1 MNYRRTLFD
10 RFGPEAGD
18 FLNAF
23 RGAFIAGGLFGA
35 YGGGRFASEHGFN
48 PILGGLLGFVSV
60 FVVTWCGII
69 AVSRLAGGSFSAF
82 VAPQGTYEE
91 TFSYEDSLL
100 ARGHYAGAIAAFEKH
115 IAQGTGGV
123 PVLLRAADLHAK
135 HDNPKR
141 AAELYRMAQQ
151 APKIAA
157 ESHMYATNRLI
168 DLYMGPLSNADAAV
182 SELRRLI
189 AIHPSSD
196 AAKHARAALVS
207 LKRQLRSESA
217 E

>member
-1 MNYRRTLFD
+1 MEYRRTLFD
-10 RFGPEAGD
+10 RFGPEAAD
-18 FLNAF
+18 YYNAM
-23 RGAFIAGGLFGA
+23 RGAIIAGALAAFGGAMYASSRGWHPVVGALVGLVAGGVGA
-35 YGGGRFASEHGFN
+35 W
-48 PILGGLLGFVSV
+48 LGV
-60 FVVTWCGII
+60 I
-69 AVSRLAGGSFSAF
+69 ALSRLAGKSVSAF
-82 VAPQGTYEE
+82 IQPQGTYEE

-100 ARGHYAGAIAAFEKH
+100 ARGHHAAAIAAFEQH
-115 IAQGTGGV
+115 IVQGTGGA
-123 PVLLRAADLHAK
+123 PVIIRTADLHAK

-151 APKIAA
+151 TPKIAA

-168 DLYMGPLSNADAAV
+168 DLYMGPLSNAEAAV

-189 AIHPSSD
+189 ATHPSSD

-207 LKRQLRSESA
+207 LKRQLRSESV

>member
-1 MNYRRTLFD
+1 MEYRRTLFD
-10 RFGPEAGD
+10 RFGPEAAD
-18 FLNAF
+18 YYNAM
-23 RGAFIAGGLFGA
+23 RGAIIAGALTAFAGAMYASRRGWHPLVGALVGLVAGGVGA
-35 YGGGRFASEHGFN
+35 W
-48 PILGGLLGFVSV
+48 LGV
-60 FVVTWCGII
+60 I

-82 VAPQGTYEE
+82 IQPQGTYEE
-91 TFSYEDSLL
+91 TYSYEDSLL
-100 ARGHYAGAIAAFEKH
+100 ARGHYEGAIAAFEKH

-123 PVLLRAADLHAK
+123 PVLLRTADLHAK

-151 APKIAA
+151 TPKIAA

-168 DLYMGPLSNADAAV
+168 DLYMGPLYNADAAV

-189 AIHPSSD
+189 ATHPSSD